1 MSEGFKKIGEMLIQ
15 GLADTYAHVYDS
27 NGVMTPTLRHSSISS
42 ASTSSSKELSS
53 QNEGEDNPGKCGC

>member
-1 MSEGFKKIGEMLIQ
+1 MSEGFQKIGEMLIQ

-27 NGVMTPTLRHSSISS
+27 NGVMTLTIRHSISS

-53 QNEGEDNPGKCGC
+53 QNDGEDNPGKCGC

>member
-1 MSEGFKKIGEMLIQ
+1 MSEGFQKIGEMLIQ

-27 NGVMTPTLRHSSISS
+27 NGVMTPTLRHSITY

-53 QNEGEDNPGKCGC
+53 QNVGVDNPGKCGC